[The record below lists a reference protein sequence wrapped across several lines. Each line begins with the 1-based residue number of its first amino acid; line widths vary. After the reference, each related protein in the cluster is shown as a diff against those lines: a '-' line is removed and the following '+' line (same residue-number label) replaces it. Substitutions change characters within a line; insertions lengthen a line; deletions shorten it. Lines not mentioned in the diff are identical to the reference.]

1 MLASTHQNDA
11 LSGLVNLKILPFI
24 TVEYCILFFNH
35 RYSLSLSFVFSF
47 FSLMAS
53 FFSQLSLSSSLI
65 SRLPLARSLTRS
77 RLSLILPELLL
88 AEACSNKGVSL
99 TFETSSHKMSEKAIL
114 TMPRSPSIFSQNL
127 LQSSLPLSWQWW
139 CFLGWFFVARS
150 AWSRVVAVLVARSV
164 WVWWLAVAC
173 EWVC

>member
-35 RYSLSLSFVFSF
+35 RYSLSLLCLLFLQSDG
-47 FSLMAS
+47 LL
-53 FFSQLSLSSSLI
+53 FSQLSLSSSLI
-65 SRLPLARSLTRS
+65 SRLPLALSLTRS
-77 RLSLILPELLL
+77 RLSLILPEPLL

-139 CFLGWFFVARS
+139 CFLG
-150 AWSRVVAVLVARSV
+150 
-164 WVWWLAVAC
+164 
-173 EWVC
+173 